1 MNFDC
6 SADIVLQDER
16 TLLRPLTTADYPHL
30 LPIALSDDKLLQ
42 YSPMAVYTEALLQ
55 QYIEAA
61 ITERQKQQRYTF
73 IIFDKKASQYA
84 GSTSFLNISNMD
96 RRLEIGATWLGK
108 PFQQTGLNRHN
119 KWLMLQ
125 YAFEQ
130 SGFERV
136 EFKTDERN
144 TASRT
149 AIEKIGGK
157 LEGILRSHTV
167 MYDGYRR
174 NTVYYSILRSEWPAI
189 KQSLRR

>member
-1 MNFDC
+1 MDFDYT
-6 SADIVLQDER
+6 ADVILQNER
-16 TLLRPLTTADYPHL
+16 TLLRPLTAAGYSDL

-42 YSPMAVYTEALLQ
+42 YSPMPVYAEELLQ
-55 QYIEAA
+55 QYIETA
-61 ITERQKQQRYTF
+61 IAERQKQQRYAF
-73 IIFDKKASQYA
+73 IIFDKKAAQYA
-84 GSTSFLNISNMD
+84 GSTSFLNISNKD

-125 YAFEQ
+125 YVFEQ
-130 SGFERV
+130 LGFERV

-149 AIEKIGGK
+149 AIEKIGGQY
-157 LEGILRSHTV
+157 EGTLRSHTL

-189 KQSLRR
+189 KQLLRK